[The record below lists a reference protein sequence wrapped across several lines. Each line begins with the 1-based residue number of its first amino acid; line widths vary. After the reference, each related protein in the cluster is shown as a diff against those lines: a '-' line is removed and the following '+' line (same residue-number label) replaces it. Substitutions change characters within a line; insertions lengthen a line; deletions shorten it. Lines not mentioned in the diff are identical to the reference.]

1 MTVTINFIE
10 QIIHIIYDKYDEIKE
25 LEPIA
30 EKYEGKIN
38 GRYGFNFPF
47 NIIHSVNIKSKL
59 INIIT
64 KYNQAQYV
72 VVYKKGDIM
81 TKKHELQH
89 AKYYIDNEYRESVK
103 KLWNS
108 FDSKYKIKVTSMLQK
123 MGYPEHVMLDE
134 FQAYYFTE
142 KPNFFN

>member
-1 MTVTINFIE
+1 MTVIINYIE
-10 QIIHIIYDKYDEIKE
+10 PIVHIIYDKYDEIKE

-47 NIIHSVNIKSKL
+47 NIIKSVNIKSKL

-64 KYNQAQYV
+64 KYNDAQYI
-72 VVYKKGDIM
+72 VVYKKGDVM

-89 AKYYIDNEYRESVK
+89 AKYYIDNEFRESVK
-103 KLWNS
+103 KLWDS
-108 FDSKYKIKVTSMLQK
+108 FDSKYKTKVISMLQK

>member
-1 MTVTINFIE
+1 MTITINFNDH
-10 QIIHIIYDKYDEIKE
+10 IIHIIYDKYNEIKE

-47 NIIHSVNIKSKL
+47 NIIKSINIKSKL
-59 INIIT
+59 VDKII
-64 KYNQAQYV
+64 KYNQALYV
-72 VVYKKGDIM
+72 IVYKKGDIM

-89 AKYYIDNEYRESVK
+89 AKYYVDNEFRESVK
-103 KLWNS
+103 KLWDS
-108 FDSKYKIKVTSMLQK
+108 FDCKYKTKIILMLQK
-123 MGYPEHVMLDE
+123 MGYPEHVMIDE
-134 FQAYYFTE
+134 FQAYHFTE